1 MIFQCQDLD
10 RALATP
16 ELMPDARAHAQN
28 CPRCAGQ
35 LFLWAEISQIA
46 PQLREAWDSPKLW
59 PRIQSALAAGA
70 KGHPARR
77 PVPMWRWGLA
87 AAAVITLAL
96 ALSQPWRSP
105 GGPWGPRTRQFLTQ
119 DALREVQQAEAAYS
133 RSIDKLSALAGP
145 ALEESPSPLAA
156 VYREKLMVLDSA
168 IADLKANVESNRYN
182 VYLQGQLAS
191 LYREKQRTLREWVEN
206 ANRN

>member
-16 ELMPDARAHAQN
+16 ELMPDARAHAERCQ
-28 CPRCAGQ
+28 RCAEQ
-35 LFLWAEISQIA
+35 LFLWAEISRIA
-46 PQLREAWDSPKLW
+46 PQLREEWDSPTLW
-59 PRIQSALAAGA
+59 PRIQSALAAT
-70 KGHPARR
+70 PAPRR
-77 PVPMWRWGLA
+77 PLSTWRWALA
-87 AAAVITLAL
+87 AAAVLTLAL
-96 ALSQPWRSP
+96 ALSQPWR
-105 GGPWGPRTRQFLTQ
+105 GTVPRTRQFLTQ

-145 ALEESPSPLAA
+145 ALEDSPSPLAA
-156 VYREKLMVLDSA
+156 VYREKLLVLDSA
-168 IADLKANVESNRYN
+168 ISDLKANVEGNRYN

-191 LYREKQRTLREWVEN
+191 LYREKQQTLREWVEN

>member
-1 MIFQCQDLD
+1 MAAHTV
-10 RALATP
+10 RAVRG
-16 ELMPDARAHAQN
+16 RAQ
-28 CPRCAGQ
+28 
-35 LFLWAEISQIA
+35 
-46 PQLREAWDSPKLW
+46 
-59 PRIQSALAAGA
+59 
-70 KGHPARR
+70 GHPARR
-77 PVPMWRWGLA
+77 PVPIRRWALA
-87 AAAVITLAL
+87 AAAVVTLAL
-96 ALSQPWRSP
+96 ALSQPWRSAAP
-105 GGPWGPRTRQFLTQ
+105 HTRQFLTQ

-156 VYREKLMVLDSA
+156 VYREKLLVLDSA